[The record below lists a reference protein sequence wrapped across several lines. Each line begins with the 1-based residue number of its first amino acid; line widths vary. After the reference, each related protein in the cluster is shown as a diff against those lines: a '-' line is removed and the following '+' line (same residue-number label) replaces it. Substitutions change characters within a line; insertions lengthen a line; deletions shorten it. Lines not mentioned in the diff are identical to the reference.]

1 MKKALPWLRNRS
13 VPEEHGQEIGRGA
26 KTLIREKRIDDA
38 PDDYSWRVDEELA
51 RLAATRPLR
60 MSYDDF
66 LRFSE
71 EELRYASDNSKRL
84 AIDTH
89 DGQHIGNCMYY
100 DIDLRRKRAEL
111 GIMIGDKQYW
121 GKGYGTDAVKTLLSH
136 VFTKTEIDFI
146 YLHTLEWNQRARRA
160 FEKAGLREV
169 KKVRRGGLDFIEM
182 EISRI
187 DWEQKGL
194 PDTGATDTGSHRA
207 AGN

>member
-1 MKKALPWLRNRS
+1 
-13 VPEEHGQEIGRGA
+13 
-26 KTLIREKRIDDA
+26 
-38 PDDYSWRVDEELA
+38 
-51 RLAATRPLR
+51 
-60 MSYDDF
+60 
-66 LRFSE
+66 
-71 EELRYASDNSKRL
+71 
-84 AIDTH
+84 
-89 DGQHIGNCMYY
+89 MYY

-111 GIMIGDKQYW
+111 GIMIGDRQYW
-121 GKGYGTDAVKTLLSH
+121 GKGYGTDAVKTLLFH

-194 PDTGATDTGSHRA
+194 SDTGAPGTGTHRVS
-207 AGN
+207 GH